1 MIINVIAEDRV
12 NLSMT
17 RGDTE
22 FLTIG
27 HYQSLEGVETLKPF
41 VTGDTVTLTIREYVG
56 SSDVILSKVVTAFVD
71 GKARFEFNP
80 VDTKDLEFARY
91 AYDVEVKKADQSIT
105 TIFKPS
111 IFEITGEVT
120 TNA

>member
-12 NLSMT
+12 NISMT

-22 FLTIG
+22 FLTVQ
-27 HYQSLEGVETLKPF
+27 HYQSLEGVETHLPF

-56 SSDVILSKVVTAFVD
+56 APTIALEKVSTDFVD
-71 GKARFEFNP
+71 GNARFEFDP
-80 VDTKDLEFARY
+80 IDTKDLQFDKY
-91 AYDVEVKKADQSIT
+91 VYDVEVKKADG
-105 TIFKPS
+105 TIKTILKPS

-120 TNA
+120 VNG

>member
-1 MIINVIAEDRV
+1 MIINIIAEDRV

-105 TIFKPS
+105 TILKPS

-120 TNA
+120 VNG

>member
-1 MIINVIAEDRV
+1 MEIIVVSENRV
-12 NLSMT
+12 NLKMT

-22 FLTIG
+22 YLTVG

-41 VTGDTVTLTIREYVG
+41 VIGDTVTLTVREYVG

-80 VDTKDLEFARY
+80 VDTKDLEFAKY
-91 AYDVEVKKADQSIT
+91 VYDVEVKKADQSIT
-105 TIFKPS
+105 TILKPS

>member
-41 VTGDTVTLTIREYVG
+41 VTGDTVTMTIREYVG
-56 SSDVILSKVVTAFVD
+56 APTIALEKVSTDFID
-71 GKARFEFNP
+71 GNARFEFDP
-80 VDTKDLEFARY
+80 IDTKDLQFEKY
-91 AYDVEVKKADQSIT
+91 VYDVEVKKADQSIT
-105 TIFKPS
+105 TILKPS

>member
-27 HYQSLEGVETLKPF
+27 HYQLLEGVETLKPF
-41 VTGDTVTLTIREYVG
+41 VTGDTVTMTIREYVG
-56 SSDVILSKVVTAFVD
+56 APTIVLEKVSTDFVD

-80 VDTKDLEFARY
+80 VDKIGRAH
-91 AYDVEVKKADQSIT
+91 V
-105 TIFKPS
+105 
-111 IFEITGEVT
+111 
-120 TNA
+120 

>member
-1 MIINVIAEDRV
+1 MIINIIAEDRV

-105 TIFKPS
+105 TILKPS